1 MKYYLVIVTTDF
13 FDPHGSPDEGG
24 VVKFVTTNERY
35 AQLNPEAYYSSWDVN
50 TLVDKT
56 DMPDEDFIKT
66 IKESEYDPEYLQAE
80 DGYNLQVQSYVV
92 KEITEEQ
99 FKHFDYIINEYNK
112 LF

>member
-35 AQLNPEAYYSSWDVN
+35 TQLNPNAYYIHWEVKA
-50 TLVDKT
+50 LADKT
-56 DMPDEDFIKT
+56 DMSDEDFIET
-66 IKESEYDPEYLQAE
+66 IKESEYDPDCLSAE
-80 DGYNLQVQSYVV
+80 DGYNLEVQSYIV

-99 FKHFDYIINEYNK
+99 YKHFDYIINEYNK
-112 LF
+112 I